1 MRKLIGITLSLMFLG
16 IVVSQVQY
24 VSAKSKEM
32 NEREENRM
40 LTSPLTSPCK
50 PGWGYGDK
58 NHCHT
63 GPPGLSN
70 GHSENKAERHS
81 R

>member
-1 MRKLIGITLSLMFLG
+1 MRKLLG
-16 IVVSQVQY
+16 IVLGLALVGVVAAQVNY
-24 VSAKSKEM
+24 VNAKSSDDRSNDRDDKP
-32 NEREENRM
+32 

-63 GPPGLSN
+63 GPPGLTHNSS
-70 GHSENKAERHS
+70 HSEEHGE
-81 R
+81 